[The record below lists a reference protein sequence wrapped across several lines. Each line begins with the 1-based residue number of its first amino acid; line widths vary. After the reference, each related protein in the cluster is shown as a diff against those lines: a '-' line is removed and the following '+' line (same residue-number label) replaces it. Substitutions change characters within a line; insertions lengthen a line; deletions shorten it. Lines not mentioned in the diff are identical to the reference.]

1 MMGGTFDG
9 HPWGSGDTVGVK
21 IVEPKHA
28 LNAAFK
34 GQNFKIKDEIYQFRS
49 DTAKPSERL
58 ILLSL
63 DPENTDMNKKGAH
76 KDGHFPIS
84 WVATYGKGRTFYCSL
99 GHNEAIY
106 HNPAVLQHYLAGL
119 QYVLGD
125 FDVPA
130 TATPVVDTK

>member
-1 MMGGTFDG
+1 M
-9 HPWGSGDTVGVK
+9 K
-21 IVEPKHA
+21 KPKA
-28 LNAAFK
+28 
-34 GQNFKIKDEIYQFRS
+34 R
-49 DTAKPSERL
+49 
-58 ILLSL
+58 
-63 DPENTDMNKKGAH
+63 

-106 HNPAVLQHYLAGL
+106 HNPTILQHYLAGL

-130 TATPVVDTK
+130 IATPVETAPAK